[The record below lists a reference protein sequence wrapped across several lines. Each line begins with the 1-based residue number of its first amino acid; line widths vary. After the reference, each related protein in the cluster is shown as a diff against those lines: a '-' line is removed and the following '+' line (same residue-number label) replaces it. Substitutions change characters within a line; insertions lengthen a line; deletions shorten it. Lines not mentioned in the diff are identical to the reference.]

1 MRRLLVRSR
10 AFGAAMTAGLA
21 GLAEIGVGADEHPAA
36 FVVGDDF
43 IEVGIL
49 RPAQCAGRVKA
60 ITRERMILEVERH
73 YRGMRRDRIDA
84 VLAAGAEQLQR
95 WTIVHLPIVEFRRL
109 RWVHDIAG
117 R

>member
-10 AFGAAMTAGLA
+10 AFGAAMTGGLA

-49 RPAQCAGRVKA
+49 RPAQRAGRVEE

-73 YRGMRRDRIDA
+73 HRSMRRYRKDSLFA
-84 VLAAGAEQLQR
+84 PVTEQLHR
-95 WTIVHLPIVEFRRL
+95 RASVHLWIVELQRRRSL
-109 RWVHDIAG
+109 HS
-117 R
+117 